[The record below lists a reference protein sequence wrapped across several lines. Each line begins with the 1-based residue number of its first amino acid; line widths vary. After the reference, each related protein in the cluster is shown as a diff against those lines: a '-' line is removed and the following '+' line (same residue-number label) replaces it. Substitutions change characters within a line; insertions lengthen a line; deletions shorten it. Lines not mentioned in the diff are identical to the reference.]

1 MRTATAKKV
10 LADDRIVS
18 RVPHSNRTIIEKAAA
33 VYGATINQ
41 FMIQAALDR
50 ANQILAQE
58 EQLRLSERDSRLFLD
73 ALDNPPAPADA
84 LVEALRK
91 HAQLVTC

>member
-41 FMIQAALDR
+41 FMIQAALDK

-58 EQLRLSERDSRLFLD
+58 EQLRLSERDARLFLD

-91 HAQLVTC
+91 HAQLVAC

>member
-1 MRTATAKKV
+1 MRTTTAKKV
-10 LADDRIVS
+10 LSDDRIVS

-58 EQLRLSERDSRLFLD
+58 EQLRLSERDARLFLD
-73 ALDNPPAPADA
+73 ALDNPPTPVDA

-91 HAQLVTC
+91 HAQRVTC

>member
-58 EQLRLSERDSRLFLD
+58 EQLRLSERDARLFLD
-73 ALDNPPAPADA
+73 ALDNPPAPADT
-84 LVEALRK
+84 LIEALRK

>member
-1 MRTATAKKV
+1 MGTATAKKV
-10 LADDRIVS
+10 SSDDRIVS

-58 EQLRLSERDSRLFLD
+58 EQLRLSERDARLFLD

>member
-41 FMIQAALDR
+41 FMIQAALDK

-58 EQLRLSERDSRLFLD
+58 EQLRLSERDARLFLD
-73 ALDNPPAPADA
+73 ALDNPPAPVDTLVKA
-84 LVEALRK
+84 LQK
-91 HAQLVTC
+91 HAQLVAC

>member
-10 LADDRIVS
+10 LSDDRIVS
-18 RVPHSNRTIIEKAAA
+18 RVPHSNRTIIERAAA

-50 ANQILAQE
+50 ANQILAEE

-73 ALDNPPAPADA
+73 ALENPPAPADT
-84 LVEALRK
+84 LVEAFRK